1 MRDYVLTAV
10 VFALVPVC
18 FARPWLGI
26 LAWYWIGLMNPHRL
40 TWSFAYTMPFALMV
54 GAATLLG
61 ALFAKDRRPVPW
73 NRELVLIAVLLAYFT
88 LTTFFSWAP
97 QHAWPQLEKVAKIIF
112 MTFVA
117 TMFIYGKDRIR
128 GLLLVIVASIGF
140 YGFKGGI
147 WTILRGGSERVQ
159 GPENS
164 FIDGNTFLGLALNMV
179 IPLLVALARDE
190 SRPWLR
196 RFLYV
201 VAVLSVIAS
210 IFTYSRG
217 AWLGLAVAIPLVLL
231 QLDTKPRLILA
242 IGLVVGALSASAIFP
257 EKIFQRADTIT
268 NYEEDGSANQRL
280 MSWSVAWNVANEHPL
295 VGAGFEFE
303 WAEDGGWL
311 DYGSEKYRGAFIAAN
326 KDSAAAHS
334 IYFQVLGQHGF
345 VVFFIYVWLLVSVF
359 LTLRRI
365 RATARRNPDTLW
377 ISRYASGLFVGLA
390 GYVVSGAFLSSA
402 YFDLA
407 WLYFA
412 LTAVLAR
419 EVAVTVP
426 NRGDESPALAR
437 V

>member
-190 SRPWLR
+190 SRRLSR
-196 RFLYV
+196 R
-201 VAVLSVIAS
+201 
-210 IFTYSRG
+210 
-217 AWLGLAVAIPLVLL
+217 
-231 QLDTKPRLILA
+231 
-242 IGLVVGALSASAIFP
+242 
-257 EKIFQRADTIT
+257 E
-268 NYEEDGSANQRL
+268 
-280 MSWSVAWNVANEHPL
+280 
-295 VGAGFEFE
+295 
-303 WAEDGGWL
+303 
-311 DYGSEKYRGAFIAAN
+311 
-326 KDSAAAHS
+326 
-334 IYFQVLGQHGF
+334 
-345 VVFFIYVWLLVSVF
+345 
-359 LTLRRI
+359 
-365 RATARRNPDTLW
+365 
-377 ISRYASGLFVGLA
+377 
-390 GYVVSGAFLSSA
+390 
-402 YFDLA
+402 
-407 WLYFA
+407 
-412 LTAVLAR
+412 
-419 EVAVTVP
+419 
-426 NRGDESPALAR
+426 
-437 V
+437 